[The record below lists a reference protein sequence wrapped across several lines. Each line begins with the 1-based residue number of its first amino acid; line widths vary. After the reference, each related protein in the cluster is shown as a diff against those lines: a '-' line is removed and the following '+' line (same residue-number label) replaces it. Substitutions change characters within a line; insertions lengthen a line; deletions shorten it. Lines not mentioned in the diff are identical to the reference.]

1 MARSKT
7 MGIGAMFVVLV
18 IAVAILPM
26 IVRFVGTL
34 ETSHFVVQGFQD
46 IAAEAE
52 EAVLK
57 QNTVSLSG
65 NVGDGEVSN
74 IPSISGYSTTNWH
87 PDSNTNYIC
96 RSPND
101 SGEPCPEGH
110 FCDGVTQACIPTSV
124 GGPVP
129 STGYFS

>member
-46 IAAEAE
+46 IAADE
-52 EAVLK
+52 ERLN
-57 QNTVSLSG
+57 QNTESLSNNIG
-65 NVGDGEVSN
+65 SGEVSN
-74 IPSISGYSTTNWH
+74 IPSISGYSTSNWH
-87 PDSNTNYIC
+87 PDSNTNYMC

-101 SGEPCPEGH
+101 SGQPCPEGQ
-110 FCDGVTQACIPTSV
+110 FCDGVTQSCVPTSV